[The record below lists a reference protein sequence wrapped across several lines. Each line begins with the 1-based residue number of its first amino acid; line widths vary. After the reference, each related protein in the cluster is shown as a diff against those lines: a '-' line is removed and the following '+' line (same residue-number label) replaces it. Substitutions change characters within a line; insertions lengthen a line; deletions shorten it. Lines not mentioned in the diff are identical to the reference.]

1 MTDVLVI
8 YENENCEQVAD
19 LLDYGNLCVKFV
31 DWTKNEVY
39 VLVRGD
45 WRSA

>member
-1 MTDVLVI
+1 MADTLVI
-8 YENENCEQVAD
+8 YENCNHKEVEE
-19 LLDYGNLCVKFV
+19 LLANEKLDVVFV
-31 DWTKNEVY
+31 DWTTNEVY

>member
-1 MTDVLVI
+1 MTDTLVI
-8 YENENCEQVAD
+8 YENNSYKEVEELLANEKLDVA
-19 LLDYGNLCVKFV
+19 FV
-31 DWTKNEVY
+31 DWATNEVY